1 MTKYFIYIMLFV
13 SIFSCSKKIE
23 IDENKVF
30 KLNRYDNISSLDPIN
45 ARTQANT
52 WACNLMYNSLVKIDN
67 QLEIQPDISKSLTIS
82 LVVNIYFF
90 T

>member
-67 QLEIQPDISKSLTIS
+67 QLEIQTDIAKSWTI
-82 LVVNIYFF
+82 
-90 T
+90 

>member
-30 KLNRYDNISSLDPIN
+30 KLNRYDNISSLDVIFGFTS
-45 ARTQANT
+45 AMT
-52 WACNLMYNSLVKIDN
+52 V
-67 QLEIQPDISKSLTIS
+67 IQPAI
-82 LVVNIYFF
+82 FPAF
-90 T
+90 G